1 MLALNF
7 KIILLFGQHIV
18 KSSALTV
25 FYTSRVH
32 CSFYSLIDK
41 WPIGGVK
48 GIANRCVIT
57 YSEWLDLCSG
67 AELCGHQIRRTNRK
81 GQLSYFSYNNNIACP
96 YPNQAKMSNNI

>member
-41 WPIGGVK
+41 
-48 GIANRCVIT
+48 
-57 YSEWLDLCSG
+57 
-67 AELCGHQIRRTNRK
+67 
-81 GQLSYFSYNNNIACP
+81 
-96 YPNQAKMSNNI
+96 